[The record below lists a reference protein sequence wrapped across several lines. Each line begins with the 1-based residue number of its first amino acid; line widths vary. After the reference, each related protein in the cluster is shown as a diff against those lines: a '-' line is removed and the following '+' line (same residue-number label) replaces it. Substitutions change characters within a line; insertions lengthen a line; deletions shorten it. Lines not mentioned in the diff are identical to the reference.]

1 MLLEIDFENKV
12 IVILEEVDVEELFDY
27 IQTLENWEEYS
38 IDVQTTVIY
47 TDKFP
52 EVEEEEDGEFY
63 SICLN

>member
-1 MLLEIDFENKV
+1 M
-12 IVILEEVDVEELFDY
+12 EELFDY